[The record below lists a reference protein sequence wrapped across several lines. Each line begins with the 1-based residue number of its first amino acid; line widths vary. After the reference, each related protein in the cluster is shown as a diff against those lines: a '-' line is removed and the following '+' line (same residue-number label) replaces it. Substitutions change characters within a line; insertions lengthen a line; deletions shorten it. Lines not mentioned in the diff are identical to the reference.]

1 MYGMLLSRLGWCPQ
15 LLLRFVRQAT
25 KTDMQSQFK
34 KKEVE
39 SGTKIQHPVNN
50 AKTKIQLKKKN

>member
-1 MYGMLLSRLGWCPQ
+1 
-15 LLLRFVRQAT
+15 
-25 KTDMQSQFK
+25 MQSQLK
-34 KKEVE
+34 KKVE